1 MSVTRRSNFFM
12 PFEYSA
18 SNLRQKNKKKNWN
31 EFEGIHKGKEKVK
44 IT

>member
-18 SNLRQKNKKKNWN
+18 SNLRQKNKKK
-31 EFEGIHKGKEKVK
+31 IVMSLKGYIKEKK
-44 IT
+44 KSK

>member
-18 SNLRQKNKKKNWN
+18 SNLRQKNKKKI
-31 EFEGIHKGKEKVK
+31 GMRLKGYIKEKK
-44 IT
+44 KSK